1 MSLTWR
7 VLQAASPVPLSAAVA
22 VGLAVADQ
30 VAAAPRGR
38 GRGRGGPGA
47 GAAAGE
53 GEGAA
58 GNPFSKGL
66 STPHALIFS
75 SRRHFVLHGR
85 IENSKN
91 CFEINP
97 VWIFEVPAA
106 SEPAQTT
113 THTDGHRDS
122 RRTY

>member
-1 MSLTWR
+1 M
-7 VLQAASPVPLSAAVA
+7 PFSAVVA
-22 VGLAVADQ
+22 GGLAVADQ
-30 VAAAPRGR
+30 VAAPRGR
-38 GRGRGGPGA
+38 GRGRGGPVA

-66 STPHALIFS
+66 STPHALIFN

-97 VWIFEVPAA
+97 VWNFEVPAVCG
-106 SEPAQTT
+106 PAQIT
-113 THTDGHRDS
+113 THTDGQTDS
-122 RRTY
+122 RRTH